1 MHSWPKE
8 TRLRDRPDLHIFI
21 AMSLNRPTADYAKR
35 SAAPQ
40 CCAWTGCA
48 HAGEYRAPK
57 DRSLT
62 NYVMLCLEHV
72 RTYNAQW
79 NFHAGLSTAE
89 MELEIRSAATWDRPT
104 WKLGSQTATFR
115 SGRVH
120 VHDPFG
126 FAEGTAFDPKGKERR
141 QDKADAAQPGAPT
154 TAARAKALKVFEL
167 TAPITMET
175 LRRRY
180 KVLVKQHHPDANGGS
195 AEAETRMKVIN
206 EAYQTLRASLA
217 V

>member
-1 MHSWPKE
+1 M
-8 TRLRDRPDLHIFI
+8 T
-21 AMSLNRPTADYAKR
+21 LNRRPTADYASR
-35 SAAPQ
+35 THTATP

-48 HAGEYRAPK
+48 GAGEYRAPK

-104 WKLGSQTATFR
+104 WKLGMQSANVRT
-115 SGRVH
+115 GRVH

-126 FAEGTAFDPKGKERR
+126 FAEGTAFDPRGKERR
-141 QDKADAAQPGAPT
+141 QEKAEAAHPH
-154 TAARAKALKVFEL
+154 TASAAAYSKALKVFDL
-167 TAPITMET
+167 PKPITMES

-180 KVLVKQHHPDANGGS
+180 KALVKKHHPDANGGS
-195 AEAETRMKVIN
+195 LEAETRMKIVN

-217 V
+217 P